1 MISTLST
8 KQDRITYIDDSIYIS
23 IGSHDLPTKCVINS
37 TFVLWLLSYFLY
49 IILTVFDFLCSVRV
63 LQTFSLTSHLSQR
76 WRSWPRCQWSMMMM
90 MAFAAAN
97 GRPQTL
103 PHVIGESFCVSL
115 AAGRF
120 FEEPWMVVLRS
131 YAFDSENLVGDFA
144 TIKNQRRK
152 RLRSDSNRDTHTHT
166 QERYTTQKP
175 NAQLSFCRYIRVCEF
190 VYTINTTQT
199 HQTEKFKEQKTWPQ
213 KLP

>member
-90 MAFAAAN
+90 MMAFAAAN

-131 YAFDSENLVGDFA
+131 YAFDSENLVVGDFA

-166 QERYTTQKP
+166 HKRDTPHKNQMLNSRSVAISVFVNLYTQ
-175 NAQLSFCRYIRVCEF
+175 
-190 VYTINTTQT
+190 
-199 HQTEKFKEQKTWPQ
+199 
-213 KLP
+213 